1 MITVYHHGAPVD
13 ETDYSPIAQKFKLS
27 YDLVEQAVETL
38 QEGKEINLHAVSG
51 TTRERLRALRDHLT
65 TTVPQDPPEPEN
77 PPIMTPPP
85 IEPIHP
91 ATEDERD
98 EIVSHAAH
106 SLMNAFSD
114 PEGCFIVEPDG
125 CCSIN
130 KANPP
135 TLVQSYQAMAHI
147 IKLKELGT
155 AIDDK
160 ASWMRGSAICALE
173 ELHGENFN
181 VSQLCEESEQKY
193 NTVYQAVNVF
203 KAFRN
208 KRYKVPFSNH
218 QEAFFAKISDD
229 KEVDHRLTHL
239 ILHKSEVHKLGPKAV
254 RALCSIAKT
263 MEPDDTVIRNIR
275 SPQQAKDLIQAYK
288 AAKSHFIVFTEEG
301 CVVEF
306 NDAVDAEHE
315 GKIVINQKEKTAT
328 VNGTV
333 LPIKTISPPRP
344 EN

>member
-1 MITVYHHGAPVD
+1 MKKIFYKDSIVD
-13 ETDYSPIAQKFKLS
+13 EQQYSEIAQKFKLT

-65 TTVPQDPPEPEN
+65 TTAPEETPEPEN

-85 IEPIHP
+85 TEPIHP

-203 KAFRN
+203 KAFRK

-229 KEVDHRLTHL
+229 KEVDDRITHL

-288 AAKSHFIVFTEEG
+288 AAKSHFIVYSEEG
-301 CVVEF
+301 WVEF

-333 LPIKTISPPRP
+333 MAIKTISPPRR

>member
-1 MITVYHHGAPVD
+1 MTTVYYHGYPVD
-13 ETDYSPIAQKFKLS
+13 ETDISAIAAKFKLS

-65 TTVPQDPPEPEN
+65 TTVPQDTPEPEN
-77 PPIMTPPP
+77 PTPMTP
-85 IEPIHP
+85 EPTDQIHP
-91 ATEDERD
+91 ANEDERD

-173 ELHGENFN
+173 ELHGEAFN
-181 VSQLCEESEQKY
+181 VSQLCEESQQAY

-203 KAFRN
+203 KAFRK
-208 KRYKVPFSNH
+208 KRYKVPFANH

-229 KEVDHRLTHL
+229 KEVDDRITHL
-239 ILHKSEVHKLGPKAV
+239 ILHKSEVHKLGSKAV

-301 CVVEF
+301 VVVEF

-333 LPIKTISPPRP
+333 LPIKTIPAPRP
-344 EN
+344 AN